1 MILEELSEKIGE
13 IKVNNTYLYF
23 ITRVL
28 KPNVKKSSKV
38 MDKYVFKVY
47 QIDVNEDIRDHLH
60 KLSQEQLAYLASKK
74 LELQDYDVITDDTQ
88 QLFTYQ
94 MTNKAMSFADV
105 VNKQLKSQ
113 PPKIQSLEEIIV
125 FEELWAYCVG
135 FYQNGSDWIYTFR
148 KILSGKVAID
158 ENDGN
163 KKSALQ
169 KAIRT
174 VFNTKSQKLELI
186 QGETV
191 NLDKQIDCIYYAD
204 TFYIAKKT
212 QFEQIVGLEEEYK
225 AQASEVI
232 KELEDTKM
240 IEGLEVL
247 KKQIEENP
255 SIHKKLVRLS
265 KIGNYRELDTKIIKQ
280 MQKVCKLHGDELK
293 LKDGKLFIEDEK
305 DIDLAL
311 KMLGDYYKRGEVSGK
326 AYGTYAG
333 KQLQIHE

>member
-28 KPNVKKSSKV
+28 KPDVKKSSKV

-60 KLSQEQLAYLASKK
+60 KLSQEQLAYLALKK
-74 LELQDYDVITDDTQ
+74 SELQDYDVITDDTQ

-125 FEELWAYCVG
+125 SEELWAYCVG

-169 KAIRT
+169 KALRT

-191 NLDKQIDCIYYAD
+191 NLDKQIDCVYYAD

-232 KELEDTKM
+232 KELKDTKM

-247 KKQIEENP
+247 KKQIDENP

-265 KIGNYRELDTKIIKQ
+265 KIGNYRELDTKVIKQ
-280 MQKVCKLHGDELK
+280 MQKVCKLHGDKLK
-293 LKDGKLFIEDEK
+293 LKDGKLFIEDEN

-326 AYGTYAG
+326 AYGTFAG
-333 KQLQIHE
+333 KQLQVSE

>member
-28 KPNVKKSSKV
+28 KPDVKKSSKV

-74 LELQDYDVITDDTQ
+74 SELQDYDVITDDTQ

-105 VNKQLKSQ
+105 VNNQLKSQ

-125 FEELWAYCVG
+125 SEELWAYCVG

-169 KAIRT
+169 KALRT

-247 KKQIEENP
+247 KKQIDENP

-265 KIGNYRELDTKIIKQ
+265 KIGNYRELDTKVIKQ
-280 MQKVCKLHGDELK
+280 MQRVCKLHGDKLK
-293 LKDGKLFIEDEK
+293 LKDGKLFIEDEN

-326 AYGTYAG
+326 AYGTFAG
-333 KQLQIHE
+333 KQLQVSE

>member
-28 KPNVKKSSKV
+28 KPDVKKSSKV

-74 LELQDYDVITDDTQ
+74 SELQDYDVITDDTQ

-113 PPKIQSLEEIIV
+113 PPKIQSLEEIIAS
-125 FEELWAYCVG
+125 EELWAYCVG

-169 KAIRT
+169 KALRT

-191 NLDKQIDCIYYAD
+191 NLDKQIDCVYYAD

-247 KKQIEENP
+247 KKQIAENP

-265 KIGNYRELDTKIIKQ
+265 KIGNYRELDTKVIKQ
-280 MQKVCKLHGDELK
+280 MQKVCKLHGDKLK
-293 LKDGKLFIEDEK
+293 LKDGKIFIEDEN

-326 AYGTYAG
+326 AYGTFAG
-333 KQLQIHE
+333 KQLQVSE